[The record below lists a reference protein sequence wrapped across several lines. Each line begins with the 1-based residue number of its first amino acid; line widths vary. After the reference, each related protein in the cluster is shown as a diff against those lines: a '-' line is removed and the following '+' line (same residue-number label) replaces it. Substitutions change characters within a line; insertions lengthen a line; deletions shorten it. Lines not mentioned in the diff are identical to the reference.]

1 MGVESDSMV
10 PAFGRGDMIII
21 KKCDTAELREGDV
34 ITFHTVINNELA
46 LNTHRIAEIND
57 EGNGYRSY
65 VTKGDNNIAAD
76 DHIITDGDIVGR
88 QVATLPGFGK
98 FMTFLSSNLGFML
111 VIALPML
118 LLLAY
123 QLYHLIS
130 VVIELK
136 KASTLEAIE
145 EQTKKLIEA
154 ERALAA
160 AKAEKAKEEDNR

>member
-1 MGVESDSMV
+1 M
-10 PAFGRGDMIII
+10 
-21 KKCDTAELREGDV
+21 
-34 ITFHTVINNELA
+34 
-46 LNTHRIAEIND
+46 
-57 EGNGYRSY
+57 
-65 VTKGDNNIAAD
+65 
-76 DHIITDGDIVGR
+76 
-88 QVATLPGFGK
+88 ATLPGFGK